1 MEILLK
7 LFNNCDHPE
16 IHQIHR
22 HSKTCCKYRNEKCR
36 FRFGKFFTNKTI
48 IAQPLADSVP
58 PDVKLQKMQQRNNIL
73 KKVKNYIDNEL
84 NPSKKNFLDSTKEDY
99 EELKSIDE
107 ILASLEIS
115 KHDYEEALSISDD
128 NDFQIHYKRPP
139 NSCFVNN
146 YFCDGLMAWEANM
159 DIQPVFNHYKAVA
172 YMCAYLSKSENE
184 CSVAM
189 KQAVRDAFKKN
200 LNNYEQMKSVT
211 NSYINKR
218 ECSIKEC
225 VCIIFYQVSG

>member
-1 MEILLK
+1 MSKVNIDDCRKWVDSVIRSDLSDPNNEAA
-7 LFNNCDHPE
+7 LFEPVKTY
-16 IHQIHR
+16 QIHC
-22 HSKTCCKYRNEKCR
+22 HSKICRKYRNEKRR

-159 DIQPVFNHYKAVA
+159 NIQPLQSSCIH
-172 YMCAYLSKSENE
+172 
-184 CSVAM
+184 
-189 KQAVRDAFKKN
+189 
-200 LNNYEQMKSVT
+200 
-211 NSYINKR
+211 
-218 ECSIKEC
+218 
-225 VCIIFYQVSG
+225 VCLFVKI